1 MFEAADIKICF
12 EIIYFGP
19 KFGIEYISKKTGSN
33 FLAFVSFIYLSKQQ
47 KGHQKAKKKV
57 EKNSFMS
64 LWGGQ
69 LRMSLWELVA

>member
-33 FLAFVSFIYLSKQQ
+33 FLAFVSFIYLAKQRLVPNT
-47 KGHQKAKKKV
+47 KNLKKPKR
-57 EKNSFMS
+57 KWKKID
-64 LWGGQ
+64 L
-69 LRMSLWELVA
+69 